1 VGKFILRFLAVIGF
15 FAVMFGAL
23 AGYGAYLYMR
33 PQSEA
38 PAAPAEIVLELDFS
52 HLVVEQPSTL
62 PVSLSQLVHDDAETP
77 LFDILRAID
86 RAKTDPRVKGIVAR
100 MGGADAPSFVHAQ
113 EIRQALASFRESGK
127 FTYIF
132 APDYGSFGLGNR
144 SYFLA
149 SAFEHIWLQP
159 VGSVSL
165 TGLSIQSPFAK
176 SALAKI
182 GVNADFMQREEYKS
196 FAETFTRDAFSEPAR
211 QNMTA
216 LLSNLAEQQLSG
228 IAAAR
233 KLELAKVRELA
244 ANGPYT
250 ASEAQKAGLV
260 TDIGYLDQMLKEAKA
275 QSGILPERLE
285 VSSYLAVST
294 PVTEPKATIG
304 LIYAEGPIMDSAD
317 GASALGGEKTITP
330 NRIVS
335 AFEDAMQDDAIK
347 AILFRID
354 SPGGS
359 PTASES
365 IRRALLRAKEAKK
378 PVFVSMGA
386 AAASGGYWIAMN
398 ADHIVANPATLTGS
412 IGVVSGKFV
421 TGDLWN
427 KLDVK
432 WDTITTS
439 DNALLWSQ
447 LQPFSPQGRA
457 RMNAMLDDTYIAFTT
472 NVSSARDI
480 PMTQMPEIAKGRVWS
495 GEQGIKNRLVDEI
508 GGMQTAVL
516 AIKQQ
521 LGLQPTDSILIKQL
535 PPPESLE
542 DIALKFLRNY
552 GIQGVMLQQLYGSW
566 TQLRPLVQPIL
577 EQAAAGPRD
586 LSLPAG
592 YRSLLH

>member
-1 VGKFILRFLAVIGF
+1 MGKFILRFFAVIGF
-15 FAVMFGAL
+15 FTLLIGVL
-23 AGYGAYLYMR
+23 IGYGVYHTVKQQAA
-33 PQSEA
+33 A
-38 PAAPAEIVLELDFS
+38 PKAPAEIVLELDFS
-52 HLVVEQPSTL
+52 HPIVEQANAL
-62 PVSLSQLVHDDAETP
+62 PVSLTQLVKEDGETP
-77 LFDILRAID
+77 LFDVVRAIE

-100 MGGADAPSFVHAQ
+100 MGGGEAPSFVHAQ

-144 SYFLA
+144 SYYLA
-149 SAFEHIWLQP
+149 SAFERIWLQP

-176 SALAKI
+176 SALAKFGI
-182 GVNADFMQREEYKS
+182 GADFLQREEYKS
-196 FAETFTRDAFSEPAR
+196 FAETFTRDNFSDPAR

-216 LLSNLAEQQLSG
+216 LLNNLAEQQLTG
-228 IAAAR
+228 IATTR
-233 KLELAKVRELA
+233 KMEVAKIRELA

-250 ASEAQKAGLV
+250 ATEAQKSGLV
-260 TDIGYLDQMLKEAKA
+260 TDIGYLDQMLKEAKDK
-275 QSGILPERLE
+275 SGTLPERLD
-285 VSSYLAVST
+285 VASYLAVSV
-294 PVTEPKATIG
+294 PQGEVKATIG
-304 LIYAEGPIMDSAD
+304 LIYAEGPIVDSAD
-317 GASALGGEKTITP
+317 GPSALSGENMITP
-330 NRIVS
+330 NRIIG
-335 AFEDAMQDDAIK
+335 AFEDAMQDDQIK

-421 TGDLWN
+421 TGELWN

-447 LQPFSPQGRA
+447 LQPFTPQGRA
-457 RMNAMLDDTYIAFTT
+457 RMNAMLDDTYTAFTT
-472 NVSSARDI
+472 NVSNARNI
-480 PMTQMPEIAKGRVWS
+480 PMTQMPEVAKGRVWT
-495 GEQGIKNRLVDEI
+495 GEQGAKNSLVDEI
-508 GGMQTAVL
+508 GGMQTTVL
-516 AIKQQ
+516 AIKKQ
-521 LGLQPTDSILIKQL
+521 LGLQPADPVLIKQL
-535 PPPESLE
+535 PPPETLE
-542 DIALKFLRNY
+542 DLALKILKNY
-552 GIQGVMLQQLYGSW
+552 GVQGVMLNQLYGSW
-566 TQLRPLVQPIL
+566 TQLRPVMQPLL

-586 LSLPAG
+586 LSLPAS
-592 YRSLLH
+592 YRSLMH